1 MKLSTFTI
9 VALFFLFSCASNT
22 PAEVDG
28 TFDYAITN
36 VNLVAMT
43 SPEVTTGKAVYI
55 KDGVIKK
62 IVPENSVKPN
72 QATQMIDAKGAYLV
86 PGLAEMHAHIPQ
98 PGPGPDKV
106 KETLLLYLSQG
117 VTTIRGMLGHPS
129 HLELREKVNAGEV
142 LGPRIYTSGPSFNG
156 NSVPTAEVARQMVKE
171 QKAAGY
177 DFMKLHPGIKRDV
190 FDSMVIA
197 ANEEDFGYSGHV
209 STLVG
214 IRRALESGYGTVDHI
229 DGYLEGLVSNRDQM
243 DPNSN
248 GFFGLNWVPM
258 VDMSLLDE
266 LIALTLENGVA
277 VVPTQSLMERWLSP
291 KPAEEIV
298 AEPEMIYMS
307 PQTREQWK
315 NTKKSFEADPSYSQ
329 ENANRMN
336 EIRREMLRRMHEA
349 GVTIILGSDAPQ
361 VFNVPGFSA
370 HHELK
375 SMVNAGMS
383 PFEALKTGTVNA
395 AAYFEQKGKFGEI
408 SEGASADLLLV
419 KKNPLEDIA
428 NMDAIDWVMVRGR
441 LLDRKFIDQELGKI
455 AAMYRE

>member
-1 MKLSTFTI
+1 MKSASYTLAS
-9 VALFFLFSCASNT
+9 LLFLFSCTSTT
-22 PAEVDG
+22 PSEVSG

-36 VNLVAMT
+36 VNLVTMT
-43 SPEVTTGKAVYI
+43 SPGVTTGRAVFI
-55 KDGVIKK
+55 KDGVIQK
-62 IVPENSVKPN
+62 IVSEKSVKPG
-72 QATQMIDAKGAYLV
+72 QADHMIDAKGAFLV

-156 NSVPTAEVARQMVKE
+156 NSVPTAEVAREMVKE

-190 FDSMVIA
+190 FDSMVVA
-197 ANEEDFGYSGHV
+197 ANSENFGYSGHV

-229 DGYLEGLVSNRDQM
+229 DGYLEGLVPNRDQL

-266 LIALTLENGVA
+266 LISLTLENGVA

-291 KPAEEIV
+291 KPAEEILS
-298 AEPEMIYMS
+298 EPEMIYMS

-315 NTKKSFEADPSYSQ
+315 NTKKNFEADPSYSQ
-329 ENANRMN
+329 ENADKMN
-336 EIRREMLRRMHEA
+336 EIRREMLKRMHEA

-375 SMVNAGMS
+375 SLVNAGLT
-383 PFEALKTGTVNA
+383 PFEALKTGTINA
-395 AAYFEQKGKFGEI
+395 AAYFGQQGKFGEI
-408 SEGASADLLLV
+408 SEGASADLVLV
-419 KKNPLEDIA
+419 KKNPLDDVA
-428 NMDAIDWVMVRGR
+428 NMDAISWVMVRGQM
-441 LLDRKFIDQELGKI
+441 LDRKFLDEELGKI